1 VGGRFSRNPLK
12 QHQKLA
18 GPQRAVWDDVMPID
32 RECASAA

>member
-1 VGGRFSRNPLK
+1 VGGSFSRNPFK

-18 GPQRAVWDDVMPID
+18 GPQRAVGNDVMPID